1 MAGGAWYAK
10 GLAPSGDS
18 LAMRPT
24 ETHRDIL
31 TMPARTNNAM
41 VVVECCHSHSTKR
54 PSGAGPTAITV
65 SRQRTRTMA
74 IKPLMPQTLPNPSH
88 PEIQMLLRNK
98 QPHSAKGKLGAIR
111 KAIENRGAGKRER
124 TYEPPQ
130 VSDFFSNRS
139 LNSYL

>member
-54 PSGAGPTAITV
+54 PSGAAGGPGPTAITV

-74 IKPLMPQTLPNPSH
+74 IKPLMPQTRPNPSH

-130 VSDFFSNRS
+130 VSDFF
-139 LNSYL
+139 